1 MNEVSTA
8 NIGWRTPTI
17 MLGLLVVSSLILLF
31 GFWEGINHMVD
42 IWINSEEYGYGFFI
56 PVISAYLIWQRR
68 NILAQV
74 EFRPSWLG
82 VFVILVGGTFFFLG
96 QIATTFTLVQYALVL
111 CLLAVAY
118 ALMGWHA
125 FKWVAGP
132 LLLLFFVVPLPPFV
146 YNNLSG
152 KLQLISSEIGVA
164 VIRLFG
170 ISVFLEGNVIDLGEY
185 KLQVVEACSGLRY
198 LFPLVSIAFL
208 AAYMYKVEM
217 WKRVLVFLSSI
228 PITILMNSFRIG
240 VIGYLVENYGTEQA
254 EGFLHD
260 FEGWIIFMACFAI
273 LLLEMTLLAKVGK
286 RKYTLKEVFGLEA
299 PQPLPAGLEMK
310 HRPITPVHY
319 GILASVALIALS
331 SVYIQV
337 QGEVRPPRADFSGYP
352 LELGTW
358 QGKGELLES
367 IYLDS
372 LKLDDYL
379 LSDYRNDKGEQVNFY
394 IAYYA
399 SQQAGSAAHSP
410 RACIPGGGW
419 QISDVTTKS
428 VDGVTVAGQP
438 LSVNRIEI
446 RRGEIKQLVYYWF
459 QQRGRVITNEYMTK
473 WYLFLDGL
481 TKHRTDGA
489 LVRLTTV
496 INPGERWSDGD
507 ARLRAFALL
516 AVPALDRFVP
526 E

>member
-1 MNEVSTA
+1 MNKIGSPH
-8 NIGWRTPTI
+8 IGWRTPAI
-17 MLGLLVVSSLILLF
+17 MLGMLLVSSLILVF
-31 GFWEGINHMVD
+31 GFWDGIVSMVG
-42 IWINSEEYGYGFFI
+42 IWNSSEEYGYGFFI
-56 PVISAYLIWQRR
+56 PFISAYLIWQRR
-68 NILAQV
+68 NVLAQQ

-82 VFVILVGGTFFFLG
+82 VAVILIGGAFFFLG

-118 ALMGWHA
+118 ALMGWNA

-132 LLLLFFVVPLPPFV
+132 LFLLFFVVPLPPFV

-164 VIRLFG
+164 VIRMFG
-170 ISVFLEGNVIDLGEY
+170 ISVFLEGNVIDLGNF

-228 PITILMNSFRIG
+228 PITIFMNSFRIG
-240 VIGYLVENYGTEQA
+240 VIGYLVDNYGTEQA

-260 FEGWIIFMACFAI
+260 FEGWVIFMACFAI
-273 LLLEMTLLAKVGK
+273 LLLEMTLLAKLGK
-286 RKYTLKEVFGLEA
+286 ERYTLKEVFGLEA
-299 PQPLPAGLEMK
+299 PEPLPEGLEMK
-310 HRPITPVHY
+310 SRPVTNVHY
-319 GILASVALIALS
+319 GILASVGLIALS
-331 SVYIQV
+331 SIYIQI
-337 QGEVRPPRADFSGYP
+337 QGEVHPSRTSFTNYP
-352 LELGTW
+352 LELGGW
-358 QGKGELLES
+358 HGKSDLLES

-379 LSDYRNDKGEQVNFY
+379 LTDYRNDAGDQVNFY
-394 IAYYA
+394 VAYYA

-410 RACIPGGGW
+410 RSCIPGGGW
-419 QISDVTTKS
+419 QVSDVVATK
-428 VDGVTVAGQP
+428 VEGATVAGQP
-438 LSVNRIEI
+438 LMVNRIEI
-446 RRGEIKQLVYYWF
+446 KRGDVKQLVYYWF

-473 WYLFLDGL
+473 WYLFQDGL
-481 TKHRTDGA
+481 MRHRTDGA
-489 LVRLTTV
+489 LVRLTTL
-496 INPGERWSDGD
+496 IKPGEAWADGD
-507 ARLRAFALL
+507 NRLQVFAQQ
-516 AVPALDRFVP
+516 AVPALEPFVP

>member
-1 MNEVSTA
+1 M
-8 NIGWRTPTI
+8 IGWRTPAA
-17 MLGLLVVSSLILLF
+17 MLGLLLISSLILIF
-31 GFWEGINHMVD
+31 GFWEGIVSMVG
-42 IWINSEEYGYGFFI
+42 IWSNSEEYGYGFFI

-68 NILAQV
+68 NVLAQQA
-74 EFRPSWLG
+74 FRPSWLG
-82 VFVILVGGTFFFLG
+82 VALILIGGAFFFLG
-96 QIATTFTLVQYALVL
+96 QIATTFTLVQYALIL
-111 CLLAVAY
+111 CLLAAAY
-118 ALMGWHA
+118 ALMGWSA

-164 VIRLFG
+164 VIRMFG
-170 ISVFLEGNVIDLGEY
+170 ISVFLEGNVIDLGTY

-208 AAYMYKVEM
+208 AAYLYKVEM

-240 VIGYLVENYGTEQA
+240 VIGYLVDNYGTEQA

-273 LLLEMTLLAKVGK
+273 LLLEMTLLAKIGK
-286 RKYTLKEVFGLEA
+286 RRYTLKEVFGLEA
-299 PQPLPAGLEMK
+299 PRPLPDGLEMK
-310 HRPITPVHY
+310 ARPVTPVHY
-319 GILASVALIALS
+319 GILASVVLIALS

-337 QGEVRPPRADFSGYP
+337 QGEVRPARADFSGYP
-352 LELGTW
+352 LEIGEW
-358 QGKGELLES
+358 RGKSSLLES

-379 LSDYRNDKGEQVNFY
+379 LADYRSERGGQVNFY
-394 IAYYA
+394 VAWYA

-410 RACIPGGGW
+410 RSCIPGGGW
-419 QISDVTTKS
+419 QISDITTRE
-428 VDGVTVAGQP
+428 VDGISVAGRP
-438 LSVNRIEI
+438 LKVNRIEI
-446 RRGEIKQLVYYWF
+446 KRGDVRQLVWYWF
-459 QQRGRVITNEYMTK
+459 QQRGRVITNEYLTK

-481 TKHRTDGA
+481 TRHRTDGA
-489 LVRLTTV
+489 LVRLTTA
-496 INPGERWSDGD
+496 IGIGEQWSDGD
-507 ARLRAFALL
+507 RRLRDFALQ
-516 AVPALDRFVP
+516 AVPLLDPHVP

>member
-1 MNEVSTA
+1 MNEVTTE
-8 NIGWRTPTI
+8 NIGWRTPSV
-17 MLGLLVVSSLILLF
+17 MLGLLAAASVVLVF
-31 GFWEGINHMVD
+31 GFWEGIVHMVD
-42 IWINSEEYGYGFFI
+42 IWSTSEEYGYGFFI

-68 NILAQV
+68 NILAQI
-74 EFRPSWLG
+74 EFEPSWLG
-82 VFVILVGGTFFFLG
+82 VIVILVGGALFFLG

-118 ALMGWHA
+118 ALMGWNA

-170 ISVFLEGNVIDLGEY
+170 ISVFLEGNVIDLGNY

-217 WKRVLVFLSSI
+217 WKRVLVFLSSV

-240 VIGYLVENYGTEQA
+240 MIGYLVDNYGIEQA

-260 FEGWIIFMACFAI
+260 FEGWIIFMACFSI
-273 LLLEMTLLAKVGK
+273 LLLEMALLAKIGK
-286 RKYTLKEVFGLEA
+286 RSYTLKQVFGLE
-299 PQPLPAGLEMK
+299 PPEPLPEGLEMK
-310 HRPITPVHY
+310 SRPITPVHY
-319 GILASVALIALS
+319 AILASVGLIALS
-331 SVYIQV
+331 SIYIQV
-337 QGEVRPPRADFSGYP
+337 QGEVHPARDDFSGYP
-352 LELGTW
+352 LELGEW
-358 QGKGELLES
+358 RGKGDLLES

-379 LSDYRNDKGEQVNFY
+379 LADYKNDQGRQVNFY
-394 IAYYA
+394 VAYYA

-410 RACIPGGGW
+410 RSCIPGGGW
-419 QISDVTTKS
+419 QISDITTRTL
-428 VDGVTVAGQP
+428 DGTTVAGQP
-438 LSVNRIEI
+438 LMVNRIEI
-446 RRGEIKQLVYYWF
+446 KRGDVKQLVYYWF
-459 QQRGRVITNEYMTK
+459 QQRGRVITNEYLTK

-481 TKHRTDGA
+481 TRHRTDGA
-489 LVRLTTV
+489 MVRLTTMV
-496 INPGERWSDGD
+496 RPTEQWSDGD
-507 ARLRAFALL
+507 ERLRNFAAQ
-516 AVPALDRFVP
+516 AVPALEPFVP